1 MWNFSGK
8 TVLVT
13 GGSRGIGRACV
24 LAFAKGGASV
34 AINYNR
40 SDAAAQETLNSAR
53 ALSSNCQIFRA
64 DASKLDQV
72 NVMIA
77 DVVKYFGKID
87 ILVNAAGV
95 LRRTPFL
102 EIAESE
108 WDWVLDINL
117 KGYFLIA
124 QAVAKQMVEQNT
136 GGVIVN
142 ISSNNQERAATLL
155 THYNVSKAGVAM
167 LTKTMANELAPYRI
181 RVNNVAPG
189 LTETDINRKDIA
201 NKEWREARLA
211 RIPLKVIAKPEEI
224 TGAVLFLAS
233 DEAKLITGSTVWVDA
248 GATIS

>member
-24 LAFAKGGASV
+24 LAFAKSGAEV

-40 SDAAAQETLNSAR
+40 SEEEALKLLEAAR
-53 ALSSNCQIFRA
+53 AFSNSQIFKA
-64 DASKLDQV
+64 DTSRPDQV
-72 NVMIA
+72 NGMVA
-77 DVVKYFGKID
+77 DVVKYFGKIN
-87 ILVNAAGV
+87 ILVNNAGV

-102 EIAESE
+102 QITESE

-117 KGYFLIA
+117 KGYFLVG

-136 GGVIVN
+136 GGAIVN
-142 ISSNNQERAATLL
+142 VSSNNQERAAVLL
-155 THYNVSKAGVAM
+155 AHYNVSKAGVAM
-167 LTKTMANELAPYRI
+167 LTKTMANELAPYKI

-201 NKEWREARLA
+201 NKEWLEGRMA
-211 RIPLKVIAKPEEI
+211 RIPLKIVAKPEDI
-224 TGAVLFLAS
+224 AGAVLFLAS
-233 DEAKLITGSTVWVDA
+233 DDAKMATGTTVWVDA

>member
-1 MWNFSGK
+1 MWNFKGK

-24 LAFAKGGASV
+24 LAFAKSGADV

-40 SDAAAQETLNSAR
+40 SEEEALKALDEAR
-53 ALSSNCQIFRA
+53 AVSAKAQIFRA
-64 DASKLDQV
+64 DTSKTDQV
-72 NVMIA
+72 NAMVA
-77 DVVKYFGKID
+77 DIVKYFGKID
-87 ILVNAAGV
+87 ILVNNAGV

-102 EIAESE
+102 QITENE
-108 WDWVLDINL
+108 WDWIIDINL
-117 KGYFLIA
+117 KGYFLVS

-136 GGVIVN
+136 GGAIVN
-142 ISSNNQERAATLL
+142 ISSNNQERAAMLL
-155 THYNVSKAGVAM
+155 AHYNVSKAGVAM

-201 NKEWREARLA
+201 NKEWREARMS
-211 RIPLKVIAKPEEI
+211 RIPLKIVATPDDI

-233 DEAKLITGSTVWVDA
+233 DDAKLATGTTVLIDA